1 MVRTAKHWCWTLNN
15 PTEEDEQHIQEIA
28 NEQTYLVYGRE
39 IGESGTR
46 HLQGFVSFP
55 TRRSLSYLKRTISS
69 RVHGEIARGTPRQA
83 AEYCKKDQDFFEV
96 GSLPGGSGT
105 RSDLQEL
112 HSRIKSGA
120 TRDDIRDEFFGSYLR
135 YTKAIEKFISDQ
147 QQDRNWVPEVRV
159 FWGKT
164 GTGKTKSVYEFIERD
179 KIYKHTG
186 DRWFDGY
193 RGQPVVLFDD
203 FTGGVFKLSYL
214 LQLLDR
220 YPMDVPVKGDFVK
233 FIPKHIFITSNINP
247 EDWYPNASE
256 EHKRA
261 LFRRITQIK
270 EF

>member
-1 MVRTAKHWCWTLNN
+1 MVRTAKHWVWTLNN
-15 PTEEDEQHIQEIA
+15 YTEDDEQRIQEVA
-28 NEQTYLVYGRE
+28 HEQTYLVYGRE
-39 IGESGTR
+39 IGESGTP
-46 HLQGFVSFP
+46 HLQGFVSLP
-55 TRRSLSYLKRTISS
+55 TRRSLNYVKRLISD
-69 RVHGEIARGTPRQA
+69 RAHCEIARGSPEQA
-83 AEYCKKDQDFFEV
+83 STYCKKDSNFFEV
-96 GSLPGGSGT
+96 GSLPGGRGT
-105 RSDLQEL
+105 RTDLQEL
-112 HSRIKSGA
+112 QARIKSGA
-120 TRDDIRDEFFGSYLR
+120 TRDEIRDSFFGSYLR
-135 YTKAIEKFISDQ
+135 YPKVIDKYISDLEP
-147 QQDRNWVPEVRV
+147 DRNWVPEVRV

-164 GTGKTKSVYEFIERD
+164 GTGKTRSVYEFID
-179 KIYKHTG
+179 HAKIYKHTG

-233 FIPKHIFITSNINP
+233 FVPKHIFITSNINP